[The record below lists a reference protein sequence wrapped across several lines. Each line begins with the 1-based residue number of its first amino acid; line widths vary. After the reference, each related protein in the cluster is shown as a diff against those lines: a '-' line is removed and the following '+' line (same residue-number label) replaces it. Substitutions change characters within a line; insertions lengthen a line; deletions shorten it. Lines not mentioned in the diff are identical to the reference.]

1 MSSNEEHYRNLEEM
15 YHAAPINTT
24 VPCRISISEGYAEV
38 RMTAGEQFHHS
49 AKGLHGS
56 MYFKGLDDAAFFAA
70 NSKETGFFVLTAKF
84 EVELLGMVQCESLL
98 FKGFFEKQ
106 EGRKIWARS
115 EQYDDQGRLVA
126 KGQGVFV
133 VSKLALDP
141 SVNYGTIAASHQ
153 GE

>member
-1 MSSNEEHYRNLEEM
+1 MDSNEEHYRKLEEM

-24 VPCRISISEGYAEV
+24 VPCRIAISEGYAEV
-38 RMTAGEQFHHS
+38 KKTAGEQIHHS

-84 EVELLGMVQCESLL
+84 EVELLGMVQCDSLL

-115 EQYDDQGRLVA
+115 EQYDDQGKLVA
-126 KGQGVFV
+126 KGRGVFV
-133 VSKLALDP
+133 VSQLALNP

-153 GE
+153 RD